1 MLINL
6 ITELKKLYS
15 EGGISSINHKNLIKN
30 NIYNDVITLIQ
41 MEKINFDVI
50 EYCSILIDK
59 YDDYIINI
67 SICDD

>member
-15 EGGISSINHKNLIKN
+15 DGGISYINYKNLVKN

-41 MEKINFDVI
+41 MEKFNYDVI

-59 YDDYIINI
+59 HDDYIINI